1 MRESSSHHNHTSPAP
16 PSASPS
22 SPPAEVLDDVR
33 AASLRYVSDQQPG
46 LRRRKNG
53 KGFTYTNDCG
63 ETCRDPV
70 VLERIRTLAIP
81 PAWNDVWICARAN
94 GHIQATG
101 RDAKGRKQYR
111 YHPDFREARDST
123 KYEHMI
129 AFAHALPAIRAQ
141 IAADMARPGLAREK
155 VLATI
160 VHLLETTHIRVGNE
174 DYAKENK
181 SYGLTTLRNP
191 HVQVN
196 GTALRFNFK
205 GKGGKV
211 WRLQIRDRRVAKVIR
226 ACQDLPGQ
234 QLFQYFDET
243 GTVQDVTSSDVN
255 AYLREITGADITAKD
270 FRTWT
275 GTVLAAMTLQEYEKI
290 DNDAKTKKNI
300 RAAIEQV
307 AARLG
312 NTVTICRK
320 CYVHPDIIQAYL
332 TGSLT
337 EELAGKT
344 AGKAKAKLRH
354 ELKGL
359 KHEEV
364 TVLKLLE
371 KRRSSQSSLA
381 ETVKKLG
388 LVSKTVDRD
397 HGKPNALPA
406 RKMVERLCRP

>member
-1 MRESSSHHNHTSPAP
+1 MRENSSHHNHTSPAP
-16 PSASPS
+16 PPVSP
-22 SPPAEVLDDVR
+22 PPAEVLDDVR

-53 KGFTYTNDCG
+53 KRFTYINDSG
-63 ETCRDPV
+63 ETCRDPI

-81 PAWNDVWICARAN
+81 PAWTKVWICARAN

-111 YHPDFREARDST
+111 YHPNFREARDST

-129 AFAHALPAIRAQ
+129 AFARALPTIRAQ
-141 IAADMARPGLAREK
+141 IATDMARPGLAREK

-174 DYAKENK
+174 DYARENR

-205 GKGGKV
+205 GKSGKV

-234 QLFQYFDET
+234 QLFQYSDDD
-243 GTVQDVTSSDVN
+243 GNVQDVTSSDVN
-255 AYLREITGADITAKD
+255 DYLREIGGADITAKD
-270 FRTWT
+270 FRTWS
-275 GTVLAAMTLQEYEKI
+275 GTVLTAMALHDLEETNEGG
-290 DNDAKTKKNI
+290 ATSKKAVK
-300 RAAIEQV
+300 AAIEQV

-320 CYVHPDIIQAYL
+320 CYVHPEIIGTY
-332 TGSLT
+332 
-337 EELAGKT
+337 LAGTLAAELRKE
-344 AGKAKAKLRH
+344 APARLRGKLD
-354 ELKGL
+354 GL
-359 KHEEV
+359 SPEEIA
-364 TVLKLLE
+364 VLMLLE
-371 KRRSSQSSLA
+371 SRSTADNPFAKSIKMLAPISKEREPRSRRIQ
-381 ETVKKLG
+381 THIRRV
-388 LVSKTVDRD
+388 
-397 HGKPNALPA
+397 
-406 RKMVERLCRP
+406 